1 MEFAERIR
9 KVQKKARVV
18 LKRALEEMKQQADK
32 RWKNIEVWKKE
43 DKVMLS
49 IKNLVVEERLVKLT
63 EICSWEDIVKATS
76 FYENSFSS
84 KH

>member
-32 RWKNIEVWKKE
+32 R
-43 DKVMLS
+43 
-49 IKNLVVEERLVKLT
+49 
-63 EICSWEDIVKATS
+63 
-76 FYENSFSS
+76 
-84 KH
+84 